1 MLKKLSIILVVGM
14 MTLGHPLT
22 AVAEGIEKPLQ
33 EKERLGE
40 GDRESEHD
48 ERDQSPL
55 KNELSNENDPIN
67 SDNGTD
73 ENVSDGSSPVL
84 SDSDEKK
91 PEDSHE
97 ATNSAENGPD
107 FLDSSDTIKQEDEE
121 NEEKLM
127 EKTDSGTWGEVPWSW
142 DEATKTITLEAGL
155 AGRSLQAP
163 WSSGYTQVERIVVK
177 GTVVL
182 PSDSSGLF
190 RNANRL
196 AEIDS
201 ASNFDLSNVT
211 NMSNM
216 FHRAESL
223 KTVDLSE
230 WDTSNV
236 TNMSGMFSL
245 ARELSSINVSSWDT
259 SSVTNMSGMFSSTTA
274 LSSVDVSLWNT
285 SKVTNMSGMF
295 QSTNRLSSLDV
306 SSWDTSKVTNMS
318 NMFHNARELSSLD
331 VSSWDTSKVTNM
343 SNMFLRAENLSNV
356 DVSSWD
362 TSSVTNMAFMFSNMG
377 VGITALDVSSWD
389 TSSVTDM
396 RSMFANSSSL
406 MTLDVSTWDTSSVAS
421 MRSMFM
427 GTRSLTA
434 LDVSSWNTSSVTD
447 MGTLFSGTR
456 SLTALDVSLWDTS
469 NVTDMGWMFYNTE
482 NLRSL
487 DVSLWDTS
495 KVTDTEYM
503 FNLALK
509 LTELDVSSW
518 DVSNVTNMLNMF
530 SSTSL
535 SSLDLSSWDTS
546 NVTNMRDMFR
556 GTRNLSSI
564 TLGEKSVFSASANL
578 FTVTSSS
585 IYTGGWILDSEE
597 LTVRFASS
605 EEFMDQYDGSKP
617 GTYVWERR
625 SPEPVTVQYLDFET
639 KKPLAEAV
647 VLNGDIG
654 APFTTEPKE
663 ISGWYVRETPNNA
676 TGTFSG
682 EAQEVIYLYE
692 RSDAAPVTVK
702 HKDSEGNQLSE
713 PTVLSG
719 KVGLPYASEA
729 EEIPGWYVVETP
741 SNASGTFTEEAQ
753 EVVYVYERSDAA
765 PITVKYQDSEG
776 NQLSEPTVLS
786 GKVGLPYTSEAE
798 EIPGWYVIET
808 PANASGTFSE
818 EAQEV
823 VYVYERSDA
832 APVTVK
838 YQDSEGNQLAE
849 PTILSGKVGL
859 PYASEA
865 KEIPGWYVAEAPNN
879 ASGTFTKEAQE
890 VVYVYERSDA
900 APVTVKHKDSEGNQL
915 AEPTILSGKVGL
927 PYDSDP
933 KEIPGWY
940 VQETPTNASGI
951 FSEEAQEVVY
961 VYERSDAAPVT
972 VKYQDSE
979 GNQLAE
985 PSVLSGK
992 VGLPYASEPKEISGW
1007 YVVETPANA
1016 SGTFSEEAQEVVY
1029 VYERSDAAPVTVKYQ
1044 DSEGNQLAE
1053 PTILSGKVGL
1063 PYASEAKEIPGWYV
1077 AEAPNNA
1084 SGTFTKE
1091 AQEVVYV
1098 YERSDAAP
1106 VTVKHKDSEGNQLAE
1121 PTILS
1126 GKVGLPYD
1134 SDPKEIPGWYVQETP
1149 TNASGIFSEEAQEVV
1164 YVYERSDAG
1173 PVTVK
1178 YVNTEGNQLSEPT
1191 VLSGKVGLPYASEAE
1206 EIPGWYVVETP
1217 SNASGTFTEEA
1228 QEVVYVYER
1237 SDAAPITVKYQD
1249 SEGNQ
1254 LSEPTVLSGKVG
1266 LPYTSEAEEIPGWYV
1281 IETSANA
1288 SGTFSEEAQEVVY
1301 VYERSDAAPVTVKYQ
1316 DSEGNQLAE
1325 PTILSGKVGLPY
1337 ASEAKEIPGWYVVE
1351 TPNNASGTFSDAAQ
1365 EVVYVYSTKSHNSK
1379 NNDNS
1384 NNHLPKTGE
1393 QTYGQGIMTAA
1404 GALLVT
1410 LAFVVGKKRKKG
1422 NH

>member
-1 MLKKLSIILVVGM
+1 MLKKLGIILVVGM
-14 MTLGHPLT
+14 MTLGHPLI

-40 GDRESEHD
+40 GDRESED
-48 ERDQSPL
+48 EERDESSP
-55 KNELSNENDPIN
+55 KNELNNENDPIN
-67 SDNGTD
+67 SENSKD
-73 ENVSDGSSPVL
+73 ENASEGSSPVL
-84 SDSDEKK
+84 SNSDEKK

-97 ATNSAENGPD
+97 AINYEENDPD
-107 FLDSSDTIKQEDEE
+107 FLDSSDTIEQKNEE

-142 DEATKTITLEAGL
+142 DEATKTITLEAGV
-155 AGRSLQAP
+155 AGRSVHAP
-163 WSSGYTQVERIVVK
+163 WLTEYTQVEKIVVK
-177 GTVVL
+177 GIVVL

-190 RNANRL
+190 RNTNRL
-196 AEIDS
+196 AQLDS
-201 ASNFDLSNVT
+201 ASNFDVSNVT
-211 NMSNM
+211 NMS
-216 FHRAESL
+216 S
-223 KTVDLSE
+223 
-230 WDTSNV
+230 
-236 TNMSGMFSL
+236 MFSN

-259 SSVTNMSGMFSSTTA
+259 SNVTNMSSMFNGTTA
-274 LSSVDVSLWNT
+274 LSSVDVSSWDT
-285 SKVTNMSGMF
+285 SNATNMSSMF
-295 QSTNRLSSLDV
+295 SSARISSLNV
-306 SSWDTSKVTNMS
+306 SSWDTSNVTNMS
-318 NMFHNARELSSLD
+318 YMFHNARELSSLD

-362 TSSVTNMAFMFSNMG
+362 TSSVTNMASMFSNMG
-377 VGITALDVSSWD
+377 TGITALDVSSWD
-389 TSSVTDM
+389 TSNVTDM

-406 MTLDVSTWDTSSVAS
+406 TTLDVSSWDTSSVTS

-427 GTRSLTA
+427 GTRRLTA

-447 MGTLFSGTR
+447 MGHLFSGTR

-469 NVTDMGWMFYNTE
+469 NVTNMGWMFHDTE

-495 KVTDTEYM
+495 KVTDTHYM
-503 FNLALK
+503 FNLTQR

-518 DVSNVTNMLNMF
+518 DVSNVTNMWSMF

-556 GTRNLSSI
+556 VTRNLSSI

-625 SPEPVTVQYLDFET
+625 SPEPVTVHYLDFET
-639 KKPLAEAV
+639 EKPLAETV

-654 APFTTEPKE
+654 AAFTTEPKE

-692 RSDAAPVTVK
+692 RSDAV
-702 HKDSEGNQLSE
+702 
-713 PTVLSG
+713 
-719 KVGLPYASEA
+719 
-729 EEIPGWYVVETP
+729 
-741 SNASGTFTEEAQ
+741 
-753 EVVYVYERSDAA
+753 
-765 PITVKYQDSEG
+765 
-776 NQLSEPTVLS
+776 
-786 GKVGLPYTSEAE
+786 
-798 EIPGWYVIET
+798 
-808 PANASGTFSE
+808 
-818 EAQEV
+818 
-823 VYVYERSDA
+823 
-832 APVTVK
+832 PVTVK
-838 YQDSEGNQLAE
+838 YVNAEGNQLAE

-865 KEIPGWYVAEAPNN
+865 KEIPGWYVAETPNN

-927 PYDSDP
+927 PY
-933 KEIPGWY
+933 
-940 VQETPTNASGI
+940 
-951 FSEEAQEVVY
+951 
-961 VYERSDAAPVT
+961 
-972 VKYQDSE
+972 
-979 GNQLAE
+979 
-985 PSVLSGK
+985 
-992 VGLPYASEPKEISGW
+992 
-1007 YVVETPANA
+1007 
-1016 SGTFSEEAQEVVY
+1016 
-1029 VYERSDAAPVTVKYQ
+1029 
-1044 DSEGNQLAE
+1044 
-1053 PTILSGKVGL
+1053 
-1063 PYASEAKEIPGWYV
+1063 ASEAKEIPGWYV
-1077 AEAPNNA
+1077 AETPNNA

-1126 GKVGLPYD
+1126 GKVGLPYA
-1134 SDPKEIPGWYVQETP
+1134 SEAKEIPGWYVAETP
-1149 TNASGIFSEEAQEVV
+1149 N
-1164 YVYERSDAG
+1164 
-1173 PVTVK
+1173 
-1178 YVNTEGNQLSEPT
+1178 
-1191 VLSGKVGLPYASEAE
+1191 
-1206 EIPGWYVVETP
+1206 
-1217 SNASGTFTEEA
+1217 NASGTFT
-1228 QEVVYVYER
+1228 
-1237 SDAAPITVKYQD
+1237 K
-1249 SEGNQ
+1249 
-1254 LSEPTVLSGKVG
+1254 
-1266 LPYTSEAEEIPGWYV
+1266 
-1281 IETSANA
+1281 
-1288 SGTFSEEAQEVVY
+1288 EAQEVVY
-1301 VYERSDAAPVTVKYQ
+1301 VYERSDAAPVTVKHKDSEGNQLSEPTILSGKVGLPYDSDPKEIPGWYVAETPNNASGTFTKEAQ
-1316 DSEGNQLAE
+1316 EVVYVYERSDAAPVTVKHKDSEGNQLAE

-1337 ASEAKEIPGWYVVE
+1337 ASEAKEIPGWYVAE
-1351 TPNNASGTFSDAAQ
+1351 TPNNASGTFTKEAQEVVYVYERSDAAPVTVKHKDSEGNQLAEPTILSGKVGLPYASKAKEIPGWYVVEVPSNAYGTFTNKAQEVVYVYERSDSAPVIVKYTDNKGNQLAEPTILSGKVGLPYASEAKEISGWYVAETPNNAFGTFTKEAQEVVYVYERSDAAPVTVKHKDSEGNQLSEPTILSGKVGLPYASEAKEIPGWYVAEIPNNAFGTFTKEAQEVVYVYERSDAALVTVKYQDSKGNQLSEPTVLSGKLGLPYESDAKEILGWYVVEIPDNASGTFSDAAQ

-1404 GALLVT
+1404 GALLVI
-1410 LAFVVGKKRKKG
+1410 LSFVVGKKRKKG

>member
-1 MLKKLSIILVVGM
+1 MLKKLGIILVVGM
-14 MTLGHPLT
+14 MTLGHPLI
-22 AVAEGIEKPLQ
+22 AVAEGMEKPLQ

-40 GDRESEHD
+40 GDQESED
-48 ERDQSPL
+48 MERDESPP

-67 SDNGTD
+67 SENSKD
-73 ENVSDGSSPVL
+73 ENASEDSSPVL

-91 PEDSHE
+91 PENSHE
-97 ATNSAENGPD
+97 ATNSEENDPD
-107 FLDSSDTIKQEDEE
+107 FLDSSDTIEQKNEE

-127 EKTDSGTWGEVPWSW
+127 EKTDSDTWGEVPWSW
-142 DEATKTITLEAGL
+142 DEATKTITLEAGV

-163 WSSGYTQVERIVVK
+163 WSSQYTQVEKIVVK
-177 GTVVL
+177 GIVVL

-190 RNANRL
+190 RNTNRL

-201 ASNFDLSNVT
+201 AANFDVSNVT

-223 KTVDLSE
+223 KTVDLST

-236 TNMSGMFSL
+236 TNMSSMFTS
-245 ARELSSINVSSWDT
+245 ARELSSLNVSSWDT
-259 SSVTNMSGMFSSTTA
+259 SNVTNMSSMFNNTPILSSVDVSSWDTSNVMNMSNMFNGTTA
-274 LSSVDVSLWNT
+274 LSSV
-285 SKVTNMSGMF
+285 
-295 QSTNRLSSLDV
+295 DV

-318 NMFHNARELSSLD
+318 NMFHNARELSFLD

-362 TSSVTNMAFMFSNMG
+362 TSRVTNMAAMFSNMG
-377 VGITALDVSSWD
+377 TGITALDVSSWD

-406 MTLDVSTWDTSSVAS
+406 TTLDVSSWDTSSVTS

-447 MGTLFSGTR
+447 MGNLFSGAR

-469 NVTDMGWMFYNTE
+469 NVTNMGWMFYNTE

-495 KVTDTEYM
+495 KVTDTNYM
-503 FNLALK
+503 FNLAIRLNQ
-509 LTELDVSSW
+509 LDVSTW
-518 DVSNVTNMLNMF
+518 DVSNVTNMWSMF

-625 SPEPVTVQYLDFET
+625 SPEPVTVHYLDFET
-639 KKPLAEAV
+639 EKPLAEAV

-654 APFTTEPKE
+654 AAFITEPKE

-702 HKDSEGNQLSE
+702 HKDSEGNQL
-713 PTVLSG
+713 
-719 KVGLPYASEA
+719 
-729 EEIPGWYVVETP
+729 
-741 SNASGTFTEEAQ
+741 
-753 EVVYVYERSDAA
+753 
-765 PITVKYQDSEG
+765 
-776 NQLSEPTVLS
+776 
-786 GKVGLPYTSEAE
+786 
-798 EIPGWYVIET
+798 
-808 PANASGTFSE
+808 
-818 EAQEV
+818 
-823 VYVYERSDA
+823 
-832 APVTVK
+832 
-838 YQDSEGNQLAE
+838 AE

-859 PYASEA
+859 PYDSDP
-865 KEIPGWYVAEAPNN
+865 KEIPGWYVAETPNN

-940 VQETPTNASGI
+940 VAET
-951 FSEEAQEVVY
+951 
-961 VYERSDAAPVT
+961 
-972 VKYQDSE
+972 
-979 GNQLAE
+979 
-985 PSVLSGK
+985 
-992 VGLPYASEPKEISGW
+992 
-1007 YVVETPANA
+1007 
-1016 SGTFSEEAQEVVY
+1016 
-1029 VYERSDAAPVTVKYQ
+1029 
-1044 DSEGNQLAE
+1044 
-1053 PTILSGKVGL
+1053 
-1063 PYASEAKEIPGWYV
+1063 
-1077 AEAPNNA
+1077 PNNA

-1134 SDPKEIPGWYVQETP
+1134 SDPKEIPGWYVAETP
-1149 TNASGIFSEEAQEVV
+1149 N
-1164 YVYERSDAG
+1164 
-1173 PVTVK
+1173 
-1178 YVNTEGNQLSEPT
+1178 
-1191 VLSGKVGLPYASEAE
+1191 
-1206 EIPGWYVVETP
+1206 
-1217 SNASGTFTEEA
+1217 NASGTFT
-1228 QEVVYVYER
+1228 
-1237 SDAAPITVKYQD
+1237 K
-1249 SEGNQ
+1249 
-1254 LSEPTVLSGKVG
+1254 
-1266 LPYTSEAEEIPGWYV
+1266 
-1281 IETSANA
+1281 
-1288 SGTFSEEAQEVVY
+1288 EAQEVVY
-1301 VYERSDAAPVTVKYQ
+1301 VYERSDAAPVTVKHK

-1337 ASEAKEIPGWYVVE
+1337 DSDPKEIPGWYVAETPNNASGTFTKEAQEVVYVYERSDAAPVTVKHKDSEGNQLAEPTILSGKVGLPYDSDPKEIPGWYVAE
-1351 TPNNASGTFSDAAQ
+1351 TPNNASGTFSDAVQ

-1410 LAFVVGKKRKKG
+1410 LAFVVGKIRKKA

>member
-142 DEATKTITLEAGL
+142 DEATKTITLEAGV
-155 AGRSLQAP
+155 AGRSVQAP
-163 WSSGYTQVERIVVK
+163 WRSEYTQVEKIVVK

-201 ASNFDLSNVT
+201 ASNFDVSNVT

-236 TNMSGMFSL
+236 TNMSSMFTI

-259 SSVTNMSGMFSSTTA
+259 SNVTNMSGMFSSTTA

-295 QSTNRLSSLDV
+295 QSTNGLSSLDV

-362 TSSVTNMAFMFSNMG
+362 TSSVTNMASMFSNMG

-406 MTLDVSTWDTSSVAS
+406 MTLDVSTWDTSSVTS

-469 NVTDMGWMFYNTE
+469 NVTNMGSMFYNTE

-495 KVTDTEYM
+495 KVTDTNYM

-518 DVSNVTNMLNMF
+518 DVSNVTNMWNMF

-578 FTVTSSS
+578 FTVTPSS

-625 SPEPVTVQYLDFET
+625 SPEPVTVHYLDFET
-639 KKPLAEAV
+639 EKPLAEAV

-719 KVGLPYASEA
+719 KVGLPYVSEA
-729 EEIPGWYVVETP
+729 EEISGWYVVETP

-798 EIPGWYVIET
+798 EIPGWYVI
-808 PANASGTFSE
+808 
-818 EAQEV
+818 
-823 VYVYERSDA
+823 
-832 APVTVK
+832 
-838 YQDSEGNQLAE
+838 
-849 PTILSGKVGL
+849 
-859 PYASEA
+859 
-865 KEIPGWYVAEAPNN
+865 
-879 ASGTFTKEAQE
+879 
-890 VVYVYERSDA
+890 
-900 APVTVKHKDSEGNQL
+900 
-915 AEPTILSGKVGL
+915 
-927 PYDSDP
+927 
-933 KEIPGWY
+933 
-940 VQETPTNASGI
+940 
-951 FSEEAQEVVY
+951 
-961 VYERSDAAPVT
+961 
-972 VKYQDSE
+972 
-979 GNQLAE
+979 
-985 PSVLSGK
+985 
-992 VGLPYASEPKEISGW
+992 
-1007 YVVETPANA
+1007 ETPANA

-1281 IETSANA
+1281 IETPANA